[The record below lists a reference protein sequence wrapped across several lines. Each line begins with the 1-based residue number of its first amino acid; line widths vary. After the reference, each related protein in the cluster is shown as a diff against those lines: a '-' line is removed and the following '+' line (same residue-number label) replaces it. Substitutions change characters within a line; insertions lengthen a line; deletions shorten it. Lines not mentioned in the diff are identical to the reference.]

1 MHTYSPSI
9 PEAKAE
15 ELKVQGTWAT
25 HQVQDQPVLTQEG
38 LCLMEWT
45 AAISCSFIRSI
56 H

>member
-1 MHTYSPSI
+1 MHTYNSSI

-15 ELKVQGTWAT
+15 ELKVQATWAT
-25 HQVQDQPVLTQEG
+25 YQVQDQPVLTQEG
-38 LCLMEWT
+38 LCLKEWA